1 MTAENQTA
9 SLLRVLRGS
18 TPADTLCTSDNDW
31 GDLLQQARACGLI
44 GRLGHRVAGA
54 DSAGSSA
61 RPAFVPPGPAAH
73 FESARRLCRTQR
85 AEIERE
91 ASFLRQALADLQAP
105 VVVLKGAGYVLADL
119 PAAAGRLF
127 SDIDIMVPRASL
139 ARTESLLQQ
148 HGWLS
153 TNANDY
159 DQQYYRQ
166 WMHELPPMEH
176 VHRHTVLDVHHTI
189 LPLTCRIQPDAAA
202 LFARAVPVAQHPGLF
217 VLSPPDMVLHS
228 MAHLFLNDE
237 LSHSLRDLTD
247 IDALLRAFAELPG
260 FWGELHDR
268 ASQHQL
274 LRVLFYGL
282 RYTRRLLNTPVPHA
296 VMASLRAQGPG
307 SLLLSLMDRLW
318 LVALTPPAASALPLG
333 TRLAELALYVRGHWM
348 RMPPLMLA
356 RHLGI
361 KLLRLHGKPEERQ
374 QQPTG

>member
-1 MTAENQTA
+1 LTSENETA

-31 GDLLQQARACGLI
+31 SNLLKQARACGLL
-44 GRLGHRVAGA
+44 GRLGQRVAG
-54 DSAGSSA
+54 SANSDA
-61 RPAFVPPGPAAH
+61 TAVPPGPLAH
-73 FESARRLCRTQR
+73 FESSRRLCRTQR

-91 ASFLRQALADLQAP
+91 ASFLRRALADLQAP
-105 VVVLKGAGYVLADL
+105 VVMLKGAAYVLAGL
-119 PAAAGRLF
+119 PAAEGRLF
-127 SDIDIMVPRASL
+127 SDIDIMVPRSSL
-139 ARTESLLQQ
+139 VRAESLLQQ
-148 HGWLS
+148 QGWLS
-153 TNANDY
+153 TNDNDY

-189 LPLTCRIQPDAAA
+189 LPLTCRVQPDAAA
-202 LFARAVPVAQHPGLF
+202 LFAQAVPIAQHPGLF

-247 IDALLRAFAELPG
+247 IDALLRAFAGQPG
-260 FWGELHDR
+260 FWGDLHDR
-268 ASQHQL
+268 AAQHHL

-282 RYTRRLLNTPVPHA
+282 RYSSRLLHTPVPEA
-296 VMASLRAQGPG
+296 VLARVRSNGPG
-307 SLLLSLMDRLW
+307 FAMLALMDALW
-318 LVALTPPAASALPLG
+318 TSTLSPSVSPRVSMSSRVAT
-333 TRLAELALYVRGHWM
+333 LALYMHGHWM

-356 RHLGI
+356 RHLGT
-361 KLLRLHGKPEERQ
+361 KLLRMRKGADDRE